1 MTAAAPQRGASSS
14 SSSGSLVKDAVCL
27 SLAFGHGVRDTAS
40 ATVRGL
46 GSLAGAATRKG
57 LHTFQVSTNPLDV

>member
-1 MTAAAPQRGASSS
+1 MCKEPIET
-14 SSSGSLVKDAVCL
+14 
-27 SLAFGHGVRDTAS
+27 HTAS

-57 LHTFQVSTNPLDV
+57 LHTFQVSPNPLDV